1 MARRIKELTTASG
14 ANFAGAVLNKVGSED
29 MAKHMANQMAEV
41 RLAVLS
47 CLFYHEEIQSAC
59 LSGQAIP
66 SISQAGEIDR
76 VIQVLQE

>member
-1 MARRIKELTTASG
+1 MAE
-14 ANFAGAVLNKVGSED
+14 
-29 MAKHMANQMAEV
+29 HMANQMAKA
-41 RLAVLS
+41 RLAVLA
-47 CLFYHEEIQSAC
+47 CLSYQQEVQSAC